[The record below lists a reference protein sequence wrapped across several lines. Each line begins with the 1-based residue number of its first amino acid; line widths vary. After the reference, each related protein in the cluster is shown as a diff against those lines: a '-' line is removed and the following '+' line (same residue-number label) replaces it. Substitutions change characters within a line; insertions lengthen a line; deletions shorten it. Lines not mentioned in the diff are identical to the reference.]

1 MEVIM
6 PKKPANKITKR
17 TRKVSDW
24 EQRFTEKLKTVH
36 QRNIA
41 IKAKK
46 LMRKTTA
53 ALTSMKKRS
62 DGAGAD
68 CTITLDDIRE
78 MTEAAYGSECR
89 YTGRVLTIE
98 NIVYD
103 HIVPVAKGGPSTKEN
118 IQVIS
123 RFANNM
129 KGSLTEEDFLILL
142 NWLKQLPED
151 LSKEVAFRLAG
162 GRRR

>member
-1 MEVIM
+1 M
-6 PKKPANKITKR
+6 PKKSVKR
-17 TRKVSDW
+17 VRKVSDW
-24 EQRFTEKLKTVH
+24 EQRFTDKLKTVH

-41 IKAKK
+41 VKAKK
-46 LMRKTTA
+46 LMRKTSA

-62 DGAGAD
+62 DDAGVD

-78 MTEAAYGSECR
+78 MTCEAYGTECR
-89 YTGRVLTIE
+89 YTGRQLTLE

-103 HIVPVAKGGPSTKEN
+103 HIVPVAKGGPSTKDN

-129 KGSLTEEDFLILL
+129 KGSLTEEDFLLLL
-142 NWLKQLPED
+142 NWLKQLPEH